1 MRKLLVSVL
10 SIGLL
15 ATPVAFAF
23 AADENRENADVQSEQ
38 TNYPAL
44 MDADLL
50 SEARNQYA
58 RATELAERKEEA
70 RERRL
75 ERRQEQRREAR
86 KAERQAQAV
95 AAAEPAPVEEA
106 APEQTTSGSGEATG
120 GGGAGGSLASI
131 RECESGGDY
140 STDTGNGFYGAYQFD
155 QSTWESVGGSGS
167 PASAS
172 PAEQDKRAAALMAQ
186 SGSSPWP
193 TCGG

>member
-50 SEARNQYA
+50 TEARNQYA
-58 RATELAERKEEA
+58 KATELAERKEEA

-86 KAERQAQAV
+86 KAERQAQV
-95 AAAEPAPVEEA
+95 AAVAEPAPVEEA
-106 APEQTTSGSGEATG
+106 APEQTSSGSGEATG

-131 RECESGGDY
+131 RDCESGGDY

-172 PAEQDKRAAALMAQ
+172 PAEQDKRAAELMAQ

-193 TCGG
+193 TCG